1 MLFNITK
8 TKIKSM
14 KRSLSFLFTILCL
27 LTSVSI
33 KADDILIPF
42 GQNLSSPPTWKY
54 KGGGTNLNAVAWKTL
69 AYAEPGWV
77 SGGSAF
83 GFGGSP
89 VRNTNIPEN
98 ASAGGGGVSGSR
110 YPTLYFRKTINI
122 PSLAAY
128 SNFQLR
134 TQFDDAIVVW
144 INGVEAFRN
153 NIGAN
158 PSYATW
164 ASGAISN
171 NGNDIYTQSVNN
183 SLFVVG
189 DNIIAVEIHQ
199 VNATSSDL
207 FFDLELS
214 GVIPPIPD
222 VILFPYGQNN
232 GGAPAWKYKGGG
244 TNLDGT
250 NWKDLGYAE
259 PAWVTGNSAL
269 GYGASPPVHN
279 TAIPENTSAGGGG
292 TSANRYPTMYFRK
305 VVNIADPSIYA
316 GIRISTKF
324 DDAIV
329 VWVNGVE
336 AYINNINSYPA
347 YADWASS
354 AISGNGSVE
363 YSTIVPTNMFVAGN
377 NIIAVEIHQVN
388 VTSSDLFFDMQL
400 AGVTS
405 MTTTLTRGPY
415 LQVGN
420 QTSIVLRWRT
430 DVPTNSRVTWGTT
443 FGTYPNTV
451 DSTKFTTEHIVQVSG
466 LTPDTKYYYTIG
478 SATNTLQGAA
488 DNYFTTL
495 PPSNTTRK
503 IKVMAYGDCGTG
515 STVQRN
521 VRDAFIIYA
530 NANAIQP
537 DAWLLLGDN
546 GYNAGLDAEYS
557 SGFFNIYQASLLK
570 NIKLYPAPGNH
581 DYSNNTTNQGL
592 RNLPYYNTFSVPT
605 NGEIGGVPSNTK
617 AFYSYNIGDIHFV
630 SLDSYG
636 RENGN
641 TTRLYDTAFGSIQ
654 ADWLRSDLAAN
665 TKKWTVVYFH
675 HPPYTKG
682 SHNSDAESDLMS
694 IHAKVAPILERF
706 GVDLVING
714 HSHCY
719 ERSYLIKDI
728 YYNSNFYVQANNL
741 VSGSTAKYDGSGN
754 SCPYTYQS
762 GQLKH
767 GTVYVVAGSSGQV
780 GGNTGSHP
788 FFYYTNYSNA
798 GSFYFEVDSN
808 RLDAKF
814 ISYTGSGATVAPL
827 IRDQFTIFKDV
838 NKTQNLNVT
847 NGSLLTLTAS
857 WRGTYNWPNNG
868 AATSQSV
875 TLSNNTNGSFVYT
888 VNDDNNC
895 IQDVFNVTVSS
906 VVPITL
912 SSFTATPD
920 KDKVLL
926 NWTTSQEQN
935 NKYFTVEKSYDGTNY
950 NLLGK
955 VNAAGISTVTNNYQL
970 VDYTPAEGINY
981 YRLSQTDFDGHTIYH
996 GIKTVNF
1003 KNGKSFNTIV
1013 RNNGDGKISV
1023 VIKSQK
1029 VTQVAMQVV
1038 DMLGK
1043 QVLKELFV
1051 LNTGSV
1057 VKNLDLKTGV
1067 YVLVLVNDNGEKITD
1082 KIIVH

>member
-1 MLFNITK
+1 MR
-8 TKIKSM
+8 
-14 KRSLSFLFTILCL
+14 RSLSFLFIIVSLFI
-27 LTSVSI
+27 SNSI

-42 GQNLSSPPTWKY
+42 GQNLGSPPTWKY
-54 KGGGTNLNAVAWKTL
+54 KGGGTNLDAIAWKTL
-69 AYAEPGWV
+69 AYAEPSWV
-77 SGGSAF
+77 SGGSAL
-83 GFGGSP
+83 GFGGGPS
-89 VRNTNIPEN
+89 RNTAIPQD
-98 ASAGGGGVSGSR
+98 ATAGGGGVSGSR

-122 PSLAAY
+122 PSLAVY

-153 NIGAN
+153 NIGAS
-158 PSYATW
+158 PAYATW
-164 ASGAISN
+164 ASSAIAN
-171 NGNDIYTQSVNN
+171 NGNDIFTQSLNN
-183 SLFVVG
+183 SLFVAG
-189 DNIIAVEIHQ
+189 NNIIAVEIHQ

-207 FFDLELS
+207 FFDLELTGIAAAS
-214 GVIPPIPD
+214 PD
-222 VILFPYGQNN
+222 VILFPYGQNLA
-232 GGAPAWKYKGGG
+232 GAPAWKYKGGG

-250 NWKDLGYAE
+250 NWKDIGYAE

-269 GYGASPPVHN
+269 GFGASPPVHN
-279 TAIPENTSAGGGG
+279 TAIPEDNTAGGGG
-292 TSANRYPTMYFRK
+292 VSGARYPTMYFRK
-305 VVNIADPSIYA
+305 VVNIANPATYA

-324 DDAIV
+324 DDGLV
-329 VWVNGVE
+329 VWVNGAE
-336 AYINNINSYPA
+336 AYVNNINSYPA
-347 YADWASS
+347 YTDLAPT
-354 AISGNGSVE
+354 AIAGNGSVE
-363 YSTIVPTNMFVAGN
+363 YSTIVPTSMFVAGN
-377 NIIAVEIHQVN
+377 NIIAVEVHQN
-388 VTSSDLFFDMQL
+388 TLGSSDLFFDMEL

-405 MTTTLTRGPY
+405 VSASLTRGPY

-430 DVPTNSRVTWGTT
+430 DNPTNSRVTWGTAL
-443 FGTYPNTV
+443 GTYPNTV
-451 DSTKFTTEHIVQVSG
+451 DSSNFTTEHIVQISG

-478 SATNTLQGAA
+478 SSTAMLQGAV
-488 DNYFTTL
+488 DNYFSTL
-495 PPSNTTRK
+495 PVPNTTRK
-503 IKVMAYGDCGTG
+503 IKVLAFGDCGTG
-515 STVQRN
+515 STVQKD
-521 VRDAFIIYA
+521 VRDAFISYA
-530 NANAIQP
+530 NTNSINP

-546 GYNAGLDAEYS
+546 GYNAGLDGEYS
-557 SGFFNIYQASLLK
+557 SGFFNIYQGNLLK
-570 NIKLYPAPGNH
+570 NIKLYPSPGNH
-581 DYSNNTTNQGL
+581 DYGNNATNQGL
-592 RNLPYYNTFSVPT
+592 RNLPYYQTFSVPQ
-605 NGEIGGVPSNTK
+605 NGEIGGVPSNTQ

-641 TTRLYDTAFGSIQ
+641 TTRLYDTAFGNIQ
-654 ADWLRSDLAAN
+654 ADWLRNDLAAN

-682 SHNSDAESDLMS
+682 SHNSDSESELTNM
-694 IHAKVAPILERF
+694 HAKIPPILERF

-728 YYNSNFYVQANNL
+728 YYNSTSYVAANNL
-741 VSGSTAKYDGSGN
+741 VSGSTAQYNGSGN

-762 GQLKH
+762 GQVKH

-780 GGNTGSHP
+780 GGNTGSQP
-788 FFYYTNYSNA
+788 YFYNTNYTNA

-814 ISYTGSGATVAPL
+814 ISYTGTGGSVAPL
-827 IRDQFTIFKDV
+827 VRDQFTIFKDV
-838 NKTQNLNVT
+838 NKTQNINVVT
-847 NGSLLTLTAS
+847 GTPLTLTAS

-868 AATSQSV
+868 GAVTQSV
-875 TLSNNTNGSFVYT
+875 ALANAVNGTFIYT
-888 VNDDNNC
+888 VRDNNNC
-895 IQDVFNVTVSS
+895 IQDVFNVTVSGP
-906 VVPITL
+906 VPITL

-926 NWTTSQEQN
+926 NWATSQEQN
-935 NKYFTVEKSYDGTNY
+935 NKYFTIEKSYDATNY

-955 VNAAGISTVTNNYQL
+955 VNGAGISTVSNSYQL
-970 VDYTPAEGINY
+970 IDYAPVEGINY
-981 YRLSQTDFDGHTIYH
+981 YRLSQTDFDGHVLYH

-1003 KNGKSFNTIV
+1003 KNGKGFNAVV

-1023 VIKSQK
+1023 VINSQK
-1029 VTQVAMQVV
+1029 TTQVAMQIV

-1043 QVLKELFV
+1043 QVIKENFV
-1051 LNTGSV
+1051 LNTGSI

-1067 YVLVLVNDNGEKITD
+1067 YVLVLINGNGEKITD